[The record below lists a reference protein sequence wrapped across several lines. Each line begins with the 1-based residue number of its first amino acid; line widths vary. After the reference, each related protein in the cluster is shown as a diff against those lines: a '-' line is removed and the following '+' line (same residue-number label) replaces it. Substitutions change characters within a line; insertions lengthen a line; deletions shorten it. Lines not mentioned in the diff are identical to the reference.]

1 MIKSLVDQYSLPEV
15 ISCVFSNP
23 CKHKELRKI
32 IDFLI
37 KEEGKLNIIQ
47 YLLHLNEF
55 KPEEINSIQELD
67 DSKGENI
74 ELIENIPNIPN
85 TRLREKKMKLQT
97 LSNSSSKSSKSNS
110 KANSKENILNKEK
123 NGFCR
128 QGDYYT
134 SGNCAEAQKI

>member
-1 MIKSLVDQYSLPEV
+1 MLKISSKTKSQNNQKSEVIQLMIKSLVDQYSLPEV

-55 KPEEINSIQELD
+55 KSEEINNIQELD

-74 ELIENIPNIPN
+74 E
-85 TRLREKKMKLQT
+85 
-97 LSNSSSKSSKSNS
+97 
-110 KANSKENILNKEK
+110 
-123 NGFCR
+123 
-128 QGDYYT
+128 
-134 SGNCAEAQKI
+134 